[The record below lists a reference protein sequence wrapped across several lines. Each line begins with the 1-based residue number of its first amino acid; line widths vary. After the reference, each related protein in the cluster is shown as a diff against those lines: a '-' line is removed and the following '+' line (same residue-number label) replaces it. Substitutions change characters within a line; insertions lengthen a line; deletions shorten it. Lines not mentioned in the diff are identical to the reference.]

1 MFDDVASTVHQTR
14 GYGDSSLSPPPAFAA
29 TAPTVYIAVR
39 ATFPSA
45 TTAACGSQRRLML
58 DVSDAAT
65 CTVQSRV

>member
-1 MFDDVASTVHQTR
+1 
-14 GYGDSSLSPPPAFAA
+14 
-29 TAPTVYIAVR
+29 VYIAVR